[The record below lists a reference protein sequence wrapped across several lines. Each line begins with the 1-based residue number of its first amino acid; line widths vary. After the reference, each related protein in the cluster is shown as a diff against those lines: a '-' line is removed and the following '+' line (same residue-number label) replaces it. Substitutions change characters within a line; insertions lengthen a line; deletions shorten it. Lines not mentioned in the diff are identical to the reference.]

1 MYRIEK
7 SLWGEQEAGLGTGGQ
22 GPGARPWG
30 TRDTL
35 CGRGCPC
42 SRWPGLNP
50 EEEMWGLRISF
61 PEMGSPQAGWAGSA
75 TQCQVAGGML
85 VSRKEPP
92 MGQTGGEAVGPGWKR
107 GLPWHAG
114 RRPLLAGASAH
125 PPSGLLQCRTP
136 AQLSGKG
143 VRALQARCLVGGVG
157 GGVLHASP
165 SRPGRLERGHCS
177 SIQNRVSRTP
187 DAHVGSGAGRA
198 PLRALL
204 PGPAHQK
211 SPPRSVPGRDSRC
224 LRASRKASS
233 FACFFWFRAS
243 YSSLFLMIRCTMMSV
258 VRSFPLST

>member
-143 VRALQARCLVGGVG
+143 VRALQARCLVGRG
-157 GGVLHASP
+157 GRRCTPRQSFKARPAGEGTLQLHSEP
-165 SRPGRLERGHCS
+165 CEPHSGCTGGKRSREGPTPG
-177 SIQNRVSRTP
+177 
-187 DAHVGSGAGRA
+187 
-198 PLRALL
+198 LL
-204 PGPAHQK
+204 PGPAHH
-211 SPPRSVPGRDSRC
+211 
-224 LRASRKASS
+224 
-233 FACFFWFRAS
+233 
-243 YSSLFLMIRCTMMSV
+243 
-258 VRSFPLST
+258 